1 MLHNGR
7 RKAKIVCC
15 PALNFPERRS
25 SAPRLRSSA
34 SRGDTLRVRAVTKA
48 LGFVVVVLLIRS
60 GSIVPCILTHGVLN
74 ALSVFAPEPDY
85 KTRCVIFRILIVL
98 AAAYA
103 AYLLRRLPPLTSGES
118 CVRMEKN
125 TEGDLALNALEL
137 DTVLL
142 SPDRT
147 CLEILDQT
155 LLPGEVKT
163 LHLSDMRDIW
173 EAIYSLRVRGA
184 PAIGVCAGYA
194 LALAA
199 SQIETEDKDVFFARL
214 RETKEYLASARP
226 TAVNLF
232 WALDRMWQTAE
243 AHAGESIPAIRE
255 TLFAEAQRIRDEDV
269 AISRSIGELGF
280 GLLHHGDG
288 ILTHCNAGTL
298 ATAKYGTA
306 TAPMYIALEHGW
318 NNLRVYCDET
328 RPLLQGARLTALEMH
343 AAGLDTTLLCDNA
356 ASSLMQTGKVN
367 IIFVGCDRV
376 ARNGDAANKIGTS
389 AVAILAKH
397 YGIPFYVCA
406 PSSTIDMSLASGA
419 EIPIEQRAAE
429 EVTEMWYKKRMAPEG
444 VGVYN
449 PAFDVTDHSLI
460 TGIITERGICTAPFE
475 DAFGALGF

>member
-1 MLHNGR
+1 M
-7 RKAKIVCC
+7 
-15 PALNFPERRS
+15 
-25 SAPRLRSSA
+25 
-34 SRGDTLRVRAVTKA
+34 
-48 LGFVVVVLLIRS
+48 
-60 GSIVPCILTHGVLN
+60 
-74 ALSVFAPEPDY
+74 
-85 KTRCVIFRILIVL
+85 
-98 AAAYA
+98 
-103 AYLLRRLPPLTSGES
+103 
-118 CVRMEKN
+118 
-125 TEGDLALNALEL
+125 NALEL
-137 DTVLL
+137 DTVRL

-163 LHLSDMRDIW
+163 LRLAKMEDIW
-173 EAIYSLRVRGA
+173 EAIRSLRVRGA

-199 SQIETEDKDVFFARL
+199 SQIEATDKNAFFAKL
-214 RETKEYLASARP
+214 REAKDYLAYARP

-232 WALDRMWQTAE
+232 WALDRVWTAAE
-243 AHAGESIPAIRE
+243 RSAALSVPDICEE
-255 TLFAEAQRIRDEDV
+255 LFAEAQRIRDEDV
-269 AISRSIGELGF
+269 AISRAIGELGF
-280 GLLHHGDG
+280 SLLHRGDG

-306 TAPMYIALEHGW
+306 TAPMYIALKRGW
-318 NNLRVYCDET
+318 DDLRVYCDET

-389 AVAILAKH
+389 AVAILARH

-419 EIPIEQRAAE
+419 EIPIEQRSAE

-460 TGIITERGICTAPFE
+460 TGIITERGICTAPYE
-475 DAFGALGF
+475 EAFRKLGF